1 MGGHDEGIA
10 QPLLCV
16 CADGRGG
23 GERRRREIEG
33 ICQKRQNDDDGTD
46 GRKSTLFCLA
56 AARSRKFDFA
66 AAERQ
71 LRVWLSHSE
80 GRAGIGSYLVKGLW
94 GVWGFISTL
103 WKTAAVY
110 RYAKQVLNWGKA
122 VAAS

>member
-1 MGGHDEGIA
+1 MKASLNPCSACVRMEEEEEREEEERLRGSVRRDKTTTTELMEGN
-10 QPLLCV
+10 PPF
-16 CADGRGG
+16 
-23 GERRRREIEG
+23 
-33 ICQKRQNDDDGTD
+33 
-46 GRKSTLFCLA
+46 FCLA
-56 AARSRKFDFA
+56 AARSRKFDF

-122 VAAS
+122 ATAS